1 MVKLQFNETT
11 YEFKYN
17 SNYGGMDLYEDGR
30 VVNAF
35 GISESQFRNFTIVD
49 FSKYIQKHIEFKEMV
64 TA

>member
-17 SNYGGMDLYEDGR
+17 YNYGGMDLCEDGR

-35 GISESQFRNFTIVD
+35 GISESQFRNFNIVD
-49 FSKYIQKHIEFKEMV
+49 FSKYIQKHLDSRK
-64 TA
+64 